1 MNLRHIPAN
10 IKNSSFPLTRINPQH
25 VEGIQKGI
33 PLFDGVGIRILL
45 LLLKGLKLLIFS
57 EGVI

>member
-33 PLFDGVGIRILL
+33 PLFDGVGIKDIAFITKRFETLNL
-45 LLLKGLKLLIFS
+45 
-57 EGVI
+57 